1 MSLPRRA
8 MEQMGFSLC
17 CLNCDAPDIPGSDR
31 CKACIQSHTKA
42 RDRLMSGKSRT
53 KAQRLA
59 REMVTMLADP
69 FSHIDDDDHG
79 KWMEM
84 YSELIRQ
91 HQFDPVSDDKDQ
103 RTVHRLRL
111 SRKKSLIRDVANQNK
126 WSDRPPDELEINEMR
141 ELLRDGESKPP
152 MTWDDLISEIE
163 GMLEE

>member
-1 MSLPRRA
+1 

-84 YSELIRQ
+84 YAELIRQ

-141 ELLRDGESKPP
+141 ELLRDGESTPP
-152 MTWDDLISEIE
+152 MTWADLISEIE

>member
-1 MSLPRRA
+1 
-8 MEQMGFSLC
+8 
-17 CLNCDAPDIPGSDR
+17 
-31 CKACIQSHTKA
+31 
-42 RDRLMSGKSRT
+42 MSGKSRT

-84 YSELIRQ
+84 YAELIRQ

>member
-84 YSELIRQ
+84 YAELIRQ

>member
-1 MSLPRRA
+1 

-84 YSELIRQ
+84 YAELIRQ